1 MLERL
6 LRVFYILPS
15 MEEEYGELSPHYLVE
30 GKWVESS
37 KTKFIDISEDPF
49 GFDVYEFEYQGKIY
63 SSHSMMR

>member
-1 MLERL
+1 
-6 LRVFYILPS
+6 

-37 KTKFIDISEDPF
+37 KTKFIDISEDLF